1 MIARTLQREW
11 VAKSENEYVPI
22 GVGFGSLS
30 RRHELRK
37 KLCLATTAGRWSRS
51 FTRRGLPEGAN
62 RPEAGA
68 CCAPIRSRFSVVLA
82 FAAPSTPS
90 TLITA

>member
-30 RRHELRK
+30 RRHESEK
-37 KLCLATTAGRWSRS
+37 KTVSCDDGKTLVSVVYSVGP
-51 FTRRGLPEGAN
+51 PEGAN